1 MIHQPEDRQNRPGA
15 IAVLASMLLTLV
27 LPACRESAPADT
39 RASGQSLRV
48 VCTIGMIA
56 DIAREIGGSRVEV
69 TGIMGEGVD
78 PHLYK
83 ASPGDVRLLS
93 DADLVLYCGLHLE
106 GRMADALVKLAARKP
121 VVAVTEGIDEALL
134 REPPEFQGHF
144 DPHIWFDVS
153 LWMKA
158 AERTR
163 DALIEQDPAG
173 ADAYRAA
180 AAAYLPRLEEL
191 HGWCRSEIARIPEG
205 ARVLVTA
212 HDAFGYFG
220 RAYGIE
226 VLAIQGISTDGE
238 AGIKDINSLVDTIV
252 ARRIPAVFVE
262 SSVPRKTVEALVE
275 GCQSRGHEVRIGG
288 QLYSD
293 AMGPAGTPEGTYI
306 GMVRHNVNTIVA
318 ALGDGGGG
326 SGGEGG

>member
-1 MIHQPEDRQNRPGA
+1 MVGGA
-15 IAVLASMLLTLV
+15 GRALAALVCLLLV
-27 LPACRESAPADT
+27 AGCREGGPGPAVAPAGE
-39 RASGQSLRV
+39 APLRV

-56 DIAREIGGSRVEV
+56 DIAREIGGPRADV
-69 TGIMGEGVD
+69 TSIMGEGVD

-106 GRMADALVKLAARKP
+106 GRMADALVKLAAKKP
-121 VVAVTEGIDEALL
+121 VVAVSEAIDESLL
-134 REPPEFQGHF
+134 REPPEFRGHF

-158 AERTR
+158 AERVR
-163 DALIEQDPAG
+163 DALVEQDPDG

-180 AAAYLPRLEEL
+180 ADAYLGSLREL
-191 HGWCRSEIARIPEG
+191 HDWCGAEISRIPGES
-205 ARVLVTA
+205 RVLITA

-220 RAYGIE
+220 RAYGVE

-252 ARRIPAVFVE
+252 RRRIPAVFVE
-262 SSVPRKTVEALVE
+262 SSVPPKTVEALVE
-275 GCQSRGHEVRIGG
+275 GCDSRGHAVRIGG

-293 AMGPAGTPEGTYI
+293 AMGPAGTPEGTYV

-318 ALGDGGGG
+318 ALRGGAAGA
-326 SGGEGG
+326 GEGG

>member
-121 VVAVTEGIDEALL
+121 VVA
-134 REPPEFQGHF
+134 
-144 DPHIWFDVS
+144 
-153 LWMKA
+153 
-158 AERTR
+158 
-163 DALIEQDPAG
+163 
-173 ADAYRAA
+173 
-180 AAAYLPRLEEL
+180 
-191 HGWCRSEIARIPEG
+191 
-205 ARVLVTA
+205 
-212 HDAFGYFG
+212 
-220 RAYGIE
+220 
-226 VLAIQGISTDGE
+226 
-238 AGIKDINSLVDTIV
+238 
-252 ARRIPAVFVE
+252 
-262 SSVPRKTVEALVE
+262 
-275 GCQSRGHEVRIGG
+275 
-288 QLYSD
+288 
-293 AMGPAGTPEGTYI
+293 
-306 GMVRHNVNTIVA
+306 
-318 ALGDGGGG
+318 
-326 SGGEGG
+326 